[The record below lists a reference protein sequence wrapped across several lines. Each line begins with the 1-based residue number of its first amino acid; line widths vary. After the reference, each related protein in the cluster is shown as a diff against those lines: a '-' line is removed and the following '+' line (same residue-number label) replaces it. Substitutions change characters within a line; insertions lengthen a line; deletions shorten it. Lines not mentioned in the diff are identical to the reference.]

1 MQLRWKLYLKK
12 QLLKKYKTRRVA
24 IAFQDYAG
32 GGKYGPPVFQIAEQL
47 GIEET
52 ILRINTAI
60 KIF

>member
-32 GGKYGPPVFQIAEQL
+32 GW
-47 GIEET
+47 
-52 ILRINTAI
+52 
-60 KIF
+60 